1 MINMK
6 GIIVMEILRVT
17 WAKRGKYPQ
26 ARSRGTKRESWK
38 TPPLQLSK
46 FTHTVGTA
54 GVGLNDYDMN
64 LTVSCVNSQEREND
78 TDVYYFF
85 ETAVEQKQEEK
96 SLSDNHGAHLFTV
109 TSLRL

>member
-1 MINMK
+1 MINRK

-17 WAKRGKYPQ
+17 WAKRGKDPQ
-26 ARSRGTKRESWK
+26 DLEGATTTRESWK

-46 FTHTVGTA
+46 FTHTVATA

-64 LTVSCVNSQEREND
+64 LTVSCVNSQERDNV
-78 TDVYYFF
+78 TDLYFF
-85 ETAVEQKQEEK
+85 ETAVEQKEEEK